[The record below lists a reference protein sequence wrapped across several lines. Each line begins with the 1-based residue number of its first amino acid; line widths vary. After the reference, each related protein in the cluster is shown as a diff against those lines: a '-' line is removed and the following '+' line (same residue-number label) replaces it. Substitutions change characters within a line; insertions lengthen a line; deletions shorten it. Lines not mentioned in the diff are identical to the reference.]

1 MIDTPRSSDAR
12 VIDVIYAV
20 VLGEGFFSGMYEIK
34 EELMTGQIELL
45 GTGGQSLYR
54 VLLGLFIVILSW
66 LYYRRFM
73 MIDRD
78 YPTSEFTVDIIVMI
92 AYMALFLFIN
102 WPVGYYSI
110 VAMIWLLYL
119 LARALSRKMNMVY
132 LIFGLA
138 FVAYFI
144 VAAVSVSIQIGVG
157 AEWLR
162 LILVTIGVGM
172 YRLLDRRLQ
181 TRFRFI

>member
-1 MIDTPRSSDAR
+1 
-12 VIDVIYAV
+12 
-20 VLGEGFFSGMYEIK
+20 
-34 EELMTGQIELL
+34 
-45 GTGGQSLYR
+45 
-54 VLLGLFIVILSW
+54 
-66 LYYRRFM
+66 
-73 MIDRD
+73 
-78 YPTSEFTVDIIVMI
+78 
-92 AYMALFLFIN
+92 
-102 WPVGYYSI
+102 
-110 VAMIWLLYL
+110 MIWLLYL